1 MSAVKAKLYTLAR
14 RLNVGRVLRYGD
26 LWARYYWRRA
36 ESAATSF
43 GRGAPG
49 TGADALAAE
58 LAKSGM
64 DEAKRLAV
72 ASWFP
77 LDLANARLHRAVFEA
92 VVQARPDLGITPAI
106 LDCLASLKSAS
117 DLTECV
123 DRLVVDGASPE
134 TLNTA
139 LYLLLL
145 RRLPAPSERA
155 MIASRSPHHALIAI
169 QSGDEYRRHGRR
181 IGARVSAG
189 GDAA

>member
-1 MSAVKAKLYTLAR
+1 MSALKAKLYTLAR

-36 ESAATSF
+36 ESVATSF

-49 TGADALAAE
+49 TGADTLAAK
-58 LAKSGM
+58 LAKSDM
-64 DEAKRLAV
+64 DEAKCLAV

-77 LDLANARLHRAVFEA
+77 LDLANARLHRAVLTSVVEA
-92 VVQARPDLGITPAI
+92 RQDLGITPAI
-106 LDCLASLKSAS
+106 LDRLASFKSAG

-123 DRLVVDGASPE
+123 DRLVAEGASPE
-134 TLNTA
+134 TVNTA

-145 RRLPAPSERA
+145 RRLPAPSERT

-169 QSGDEYRRHGRR
+169 
-181 IGARVSAG
+181 
-189 GDAA
+189 